1 MKTIILSAG
10 RGSRL
15 QGLTAE
21 RPKCL
26 LDISGRSLLEWQVRA
41 LEAAGVAEIVVV
53 TGFGASHVEDA
64 LQAMER
70 GGVAPGTRIRT
81 LHNPFF
87 ALADNLGSCWAA
99 RGEMTGAFAILNGDT
114 LIEPKLAEAVFAG
127 EPAFPITV
135 TIDRKNGYDPDDM
148 KVSLD
153 GNRLLAIGKA
163 LAPEIVH
170 GESIGFLRFSPEG
183 GRLFASRVEAIMKTE
198 AGLKLWYLSAI
209 DRIAREKGDV
219 GVRSIEGLE
228 WGELDFPEDLDRNR
242 AMAAAWTTRGL

>member
-70 GGVAPGTRIRT
+70 GGVAPGTQSFAVLDSAIRT
-81 LHNPFF
+81 SSGSF
-87 ALADNLGSCWAA
+87 AAPLLGRMRGALRREAPASTLGGEYLVRHDASYTSFGLSRLDWRTE
-99 RGEMTGAFAILNGDT
+99 RGEPL
-114 LIEPKLAEAVFAG
+114 L
-127 EPAFPITV
+127 
-135 TIDRKNGYDPDDM
+135 
-148 KVSLD
+148 SLS
-153 GNRLLAIGKA
+153 GVQG
-163 LAPEIVH
+163 
-170 GESIGFLRFSPEG
+170 SFLPYFC
-183 GRLFASRVEAIMKTE
+183 
-198 AGLKLWYLSAI
+198 W
-209 DRIAREKGDV
+209 
-219 GVRSIEGLE
+219 
-228 WGELDFPEDLDRNR
+228 
-242 AMAAAWTTRGL
+242 